1 VEVYTPKSFRLLD
14 HCSVFQAEVH
24 TIKEALNCL
33 GNISL
38 QRGPLNIY
46 NDNQAGCRQLYSGR
60 VSQAIRILST
70 YLAFKKENPP
80 DALVRGLA
88 DECEKLRKG
97 LVIGCD
103 VNAHNSQWG

>member
-1 VEVYTPKSFRLLD
+1 MRDPKKGQIQSCILAKRHISTFLLCNYSNGD
-14 HCSVFQAEVH
+14 NTDV
-24 TIKEALNCL
+24 
-33 GNISL
+33 SL
-38 QRGPLNIY
+38 ELIG
-46 NDNQAGCRQLYSGR
+46 GS
-60 VSQAIRILST
+60 IRILST